1 MKLYKKIQES
11 IFVEKYIKQVN
22 ESFRKLSHKVELSK
36 EQEQQIQ
43 DYWQGLVGYKIPTDW
58 HRYFYAR
65 TGLFSVKYIPTSL
78 YRLELTGRLNQLPWC
93 VPFSDKNLN
102 DILLPTMKQPH
113 TYLKNRN
120 GYFYVEN
127 KAVSLDEA
135 VSKCG
140 NVGGVIIKPTLSSH
154 GSGVKK
160 LYIQNGIVDDK
171 GTKLKDLLVKY
182 GKDFLI
188 QDLVKQHPAMNALNP
203 DSINT
208 IRIVT
213 YRKGMEVFALYA
225 AIRIGR
231 KGQTIDNE
239 SAGGI
244 STKINLD
251 GTLCKWAYG
260 APGQD
265 KIELTDSGIKLEGY
279 IVPSFLA
286 YSIFTC
292 RAKAPAVFPLKMI
305 CFFKLYLRLMFH
317 NAKLTDT
324 IVYMNYR
331 ISHCYHGNKPLIV
344 ISAVALIHNTH
355 MICLNKS
362 KVLIST
368 APWHDMCLITL
379 RKFYADTKRYK
390 FILSFFKFHF
400 FCCPKV
406 YPV

>member
-1 MKLYKKIQES
+1 MKIKTRIQNGL
-11 IFVEKYIKQVN
+11 FVEKYIKQIN
-22 ESFRKLSHKVELSK
+22 ESYKKLPHKVELTK
-36 EQEQQIQ
+36 EQEREIQ
-43 DYWQGLVGYKIPTDW
+43 DFYVPLVGYKVPTDW

-102 DILLPTMKQPH
+102 DIVLPSMKQPH

-140 NVGGVIIKPTLSSH
+140 NVGDVIVKPTLSSH
-154 GSGVKK
+154 GNGVKK
-160 LYIQNGIVDDK
+160 LHIQNGIVDDK

-188 QDLVKQHPAMNALNP
+188 QDLVKQHQAMSALNP

-213 YRKGMEVFALYA
+213 YRKGMEVIVLYA

-231 KGQTIDNE
+231 KGQAIDNE

-279 IVPSFLA
+279 QVPSFE
-286 YSIFTC
+286 
-292 RAKAPAVFPLKMI
+292 KAIDMVKEQHLNLPFQDLVGWDI
-305 CFFKLYLRLMFH
+305 CIDEEGEPVMLEWNTTPEL
-317 NAKLTDT
+317 
-324 IVYMNYR
+324 
-331 ISHCYHGNKPLIV
+331 SQ
-344 ISAVALIHNTH
+344 SAVGPAFGDYTEMVVRDAMSRPNSRVGDPTYRMLEPINIKT
-355 MICLNKS
+355 I
-362 KVLIST
+362 I
-368 APWHDMCLITL
+368 
-379 RKFYADTKRYK
+379 RYYQHK
-390 FILSFFKFHF
+390 LFGI
-400 FCCPKV
+400 
-406 YPV
+406 

>member
-1 MKLYKKIQES
+1 MRFKTKIQNS
-11 IFVEKYIKQVN
+11 LFVEKYIKQVN
-22 ESFRKLSHKVELSK
+22 ESYKKLPHKVELTK
-36 EQEQQIQ
+36 AQEQEIQ
-43 DYWQGLVGYKIPTDW
+43 DFYVPLVGYKVPTVW

-102 DILLPTMKQPH
+102 DIVLPNMKQPH

-127 KAVSLDEA
+127 KAVSLEGAAEECANIGD
-135 VSKCG
+135 
-140 NVGGVIIKPTLSSH
+140 VIVKPTLTSH

-160 LYIQNGIVDDK
+160 LHVENGIVDAK
-171 GTKLKDLLVKY
+171 GTRLKDLLLEY
-182 GKDFLI
+182 GKNFLI

-213 YRKGMEVFALYA
+213 YRKGMEVFVLYA

-244 STKINLD
+244 STKINMD
-251 GTLCKWAYG
+251 GTLCRYAYG

-265 KIELTDSGIKLEGY
+265 KLELTDTGVKLEGY
-279 IVPSFLA
+279 QVPSFEKALA
-286 YSIFTC
+286 V
-292 RAKAPAVFPLKMI
+292 AKEQHLNLPFQDLVGWDI
-305 CFFKLYLRLMFH
+305 CIDETGGPVMLEWNTTPEL
-317 NAKLTDT
+317 
-324 IVYMNYR
+324 
-331 ISHCYHGNKPLIV
+331 SQ
-344 ISAVALIHNTH
+344 SAVGPAFGNYTEMVVKDAMHRPN
-355 MICLNKS
+355 S
-362 KVLIST
+362 RVGDT
-368 APWHDMCLITL
+368 AYRMLEPVNMKTII
-379 RKFYADTKRYK
+379 RYYQHK
-390 FILSFFKFHF
+390 LLGF
-400 FCCPKV
+400 
-406 YPV
+406 

>member
-1 MKLYKKIQES
+1 MRIKTKIQNGL
-11 IFVEKYIKQVN
+11 FVEKYIKQIN
-22 ESFRKLSHKVELSK
+22 ESYKKLPHKVELTK
-36 EQEQQIQ
+36 EQEREIQ
-43 DYWQGLVGYKIPTDW
+43 DFYVPLVGYKVPTDW

-102 DILLPTMKQPH
+102 DIVLPSMKQPH

-140 NVGGVIIKPTLSSH
+140 NVGDVIVKPTLSSH
-154 GSGVKK
+154 GNGVKK
-160 LYIQNGIVDDK
+160 LHIQNGIVDDK

-188 QDLVKQHPAMNALNP
+188 QDLVKQHQAMSALNP

-213 YRKGMEVFALYA
+213 YRKGMEVIVLYA

-231 KGQTIDNE
+231 KGQAIDNE

-279 IVPSFLA
+279 IVPSFE
-286 YSIFTC
+286 
-292 RAKAPAVFPLKMI
+292 KAVDVVKEQHLNLPFQDLVGWDI
-305 CFFKLYLRLMFH
+305 CI
-317 NAKLTDT
+317 DDE
-324 IVYMNYR
+324 
-331 ISHCYHGNKPLIV
+331 GNPVMLEWNTTPELSQ
-344 ISAVALIHNTH
+344 SAVGPAFGDYTEMVVKDAMSRPNSRVGNPTYRMLEPVYFKT
-355 MICLNKS
+355 M
-362 KVLIST
+362 V
-368 APWHDMCLITL
+368 
-379 RKFYADTKRYK
+379 KF
-390 FILSFFKFHF
+390 FFGKL
-400 FCCPKV
+400 
-406 YPV
+406 

>member
-1 MKLYKKIQES
+1 MRFKTKIQNS
-11 IFVEKYIKQVN
+11 LFVEKYIKQVN
-22 ESFRKLSHKVELSK
+22 ESYKKLPHKAELTK
-36 EQEQQIQ
+36 EQEREIQ
-43 DYWQGLVGYKIPTDW
+43 DFYVPLVGYKIPTDW

-65 TGLFSVKYIPTSL
+65 TGLFSVRYIPTSL

-102 DILLPTMKQPH
+102 DIVLPTMKQPH

-127 KAVSLDEA
+127 KAVSLDDA

-140 NVGGVIIKPTLSSH
+140 DVGDVIIKPTLSSH

-160 LYIQNGIVDDK
+160 LHIQNGIVDDN
-171 GTKLKDLLVKY
+171 GTNLKDLLVKY

-188 QDLVKQHPAMNALNP
+188 QDLVKQHQAMSALNP

-213 YRKGMEVFALYA
+213 YRKGMEVIVLYA

-279 IVPSFLA
+279 QVPSFE
-286 YSIFTC
+286 
-292 RAKAPAVFPLKMI
+292 KAIDMVKEQHLNLPFQDLVGWDI
-305 CFFKLYLRLMFH
+305 CI
-317 NAKLTDT
+317 DEE
-324 IVYMNYR
+324 
-331 ISHCYHGNKPLIV
+331 GKPVMLEWNTTPELSQ
-344 ISAVALIHNTH
+344 SAVGPAFGDYTEMVVRDAMSRPNSRVGDPTYRLLEPINMKTIIKYCQHK
-355 MICLNKS
+355 L
-362 KVLIST
+362 
-368 APWHDMCLITL
+368 
-379 RKFYADTKRYK
+379 FG
-390 FILSFFKFHF
+390 F
-400 FCCPKV
+400 
-406 YPV
+406 

>member
-1 MKLYKKIQES
+1 MSFLKKIQNS
-11 IFVEKYIKQVN
+11 LFVEKYIKQVN
-22 ESFRKLSHKVELSK
+22 ESYKKLPCKVELTK
-36 EQEQQIQ
+36 TQEQEIQ
-43 DYWQGLVGYKIPTDW
+43 DFYMPLVGYKVPTDW
-58 HRYFYAR
+58 HRYFYSR

-78 YRLELTGRLNQLPWC
+78 YRLELTGRLNKLPWC

-102 DILLPTMKQPH
+102 DIVLPSMKQPH

-140 NVGGVIIKPTLSSH
+140 DVGDVIIKPTLSSH

-160 LYIQNGIVDDK
+160 LHIQNGIVDDK
-171 GTKLKDLLVKY
+171 GTRLKDLLVVYDKN
-182 GKDFLI
+182 FLI
-188 QDLVKQHPAMNALNP
+188 QDLVKQHHAMAALNP

-213 YRKGMEVFALYA
+213 YRRAMDVFVLYA

-231 KGQTIDNE
+231 RGQQVDNE

-265 KIELTDSGIKLEGY
+265 KIELTDSGVKLEGY
-279 IVPSFLA
+279 QVPSFE
-286 YSIFTC
+286 
-292 RAKAPAVFPLKMI
+292 KAIVMVKEQHLNLPFQDLVGWDI
-305 CFFKLYLRLMFH
+305 CIDEEGEPVMLEWNTTPEL
-317 NAKLTDT
+317 
-324 IVYMNYR
+324 
-331 ISHCYHGNKPLIV
+331 SQ
-344 ISAVALIHNTH
+344 SAVGPAFGEYTEMVIGDAMSRPNSRVGDATYRMLEPINIKT
-355 MICLNKS
+355 
-362 KVLIST
+362 
-368 APWHDMCLITL
+368 ITKYCQHKL
-379 RKFYADTKRYK
+379 FG
-390 FILSFFKFHF
+390 F
-400 FCCPKV
+400 
-406 YPV
+406 

>member
-213 YRKGMEVFALYA
+213 YRKGMDVFVLYA

-244 STKINLD
+244 STKINTD

-279 IVPSFLA
+279 QVPSFE
-286 YSIFTC
+286 
-292 RAKAPAVFPLKMI
+292 KAVDVVKEQHLNLPFQDLVGWDI
-305 CFFKLYLRLMFH
+305 CIDADGEPVMLEWNTTPEL
-317 NAKLTDT
+317 
-324 IVYMNYR
+324 
-331 ISHCYHGNKPLIV
+331 SQ
-344 ISAVALIHNTH
+344 SAVGPAFGDYTEMVIKDA
-355 MICLNKS
+355 MS
-362 KVLIST
+362 KPNSRMGDPTYRMLEPINMKT
-368 APWHDMCLITL
+368 II
-379 RKFYADTKRYK
+379 RYYQHK
-390 FILSFFKFHF
+390 LFGF
-400 FCCPKV
+400 
-406 YPV
+406 

>member
-1 MKLYKKIQES
+1 MKKQNKKTSMSFLKKIQNS
-11 IFVEKYIKQVN
+11 LFVEKYIKQVN
-22 ESFRKLSHKVELSK
+22 ESYKKLPCKVELTK
-36 EQEQQIQ
+36 TQEQEIQ
-43 DYWQGLVGYKIPTDW
+43 DFYMPLVGYKVPTDW
-58 HRYFYAR
+58 HRYFYSR

-102 DILLPTMKQPH
+102 DIVLPSMKQPH

-140 NVGGVIIKPTLSSH
+140 DVGDVIIKPTLSSH

-160 LYIQNGIVDDK
+160 LHIQNGIVDDK
-171 GTKLKDLLVKY
+171 GTRLKDLLVIYDKN
-182 GKDFLI
+182 FLI
-188 QDLVKQHPAMNALNP
+188 QDLVKQHHAMAALNP

-213 YRKGMEVFALYA
+213 YRRAMDVFVLYA

-231 KGQTIDNE
+231 RGQQVDNE

-265 KIELTDSGIKLEGY
+265 KIELTDSGVKLEGY
-279 IVPSFLA
+279 QVPSFE
-286 YSIFTC
+286 
-292 RAKAPAVFPLKMI
+292 KAIVMVKEQHLNLPFQDLVGWDI
-305 CFFKLYLRLMFH
+305 C
-317 NAKLTDT
+317 
-324 IVYMNYR
+324 IVEEGEPVMLEWNTTPEL
-331 ISHCYHGNKPLIV
+331 SQ
-344 ISAVALIHNTH
+344 SAVGPAFGEYTEMVIGDAMSRPNSRVGDATYRMLEPINIKT
-355 MICLNKS
+355 
-362 KVLIST
+362 
-368 APWHDMCLITL
+368 ITMYCQHKL
-379 RKFYADTKRYK
+379 FG
-390 FILSFFKFHF
+390 F
-400 FCCPKV
+400 
-406 YPV
+406 